1 LTSLP
6 KPDLDKLSEFV
17 RGKLSTE
24 ESSVILDHLEKDPE
38 LARDFEFVLALLNI
52 SKEEWEG
59 IRKSRST
66 R

>member
-1 LTSLP
+1 MTSLP

-38 LARDFEFVLALLNI
+38 LLRDFEFVLALLNI